1 MVVVTG
7 LDAVG
12 NRLEDV
18 AHRPDL
24 VSAIT
29 GRGLNE
35 TLTPEDVATVI
46 GHQTGGLA
54 LLPNGARVVVALTQ
68 LRPETAVAAASIETT
83 LRGRPRIDRVCTFAG
98 SANGAREVLNDEG
111 RLVQQ
116 CVAWLWL
123 PDRATTRIL
132 AGHMRRIR

>member
-1 MVVVTG
+1 VVVVTG

-68 LRPETAVAAASIETT
+68 LRPESAVAAASIETT

-98 SANGAREVLNDEG
+98 
-111 RLVQQ
+111 
-116 CVAWLWL
+116 
-123 PDRATTRIL
+123 
-132 AGHMRRIR
+132 

>member
-46 GHQTGGLA
+46 GHQTGGPA

-68 LRPETAVAAASIETT
+68 LRPETAVARLRLRRPYGAAPASTECA
-83 LRGRPRIDRVCTFAG
+83 PSRVELT
-98 SANGAREVLNDEG
+98 VL
-111 RLVQQ
+111 
-116 CVAWLWL
+116 AKY
-123 PDRATTRIL
+123 
-132 AGHMRRIR
+132 